1 MAYYKRKREEIIAE
15 RYDGTDESIYALNL
29 LLENIGGSAVKV
41 ENTSSI
47 LISGKFGRF
56 MLLVDEVLTID
67 ESRGASKMTSED
79 LDKNWEL

>member
-15 RYDGTDESIYALNL
+15 RYDGTDESISALNL
-29 LLENIGGSAVKV
+29 LLENIGGSATKV

-67 ESRGASKMTSED
+67 DSRGASKMTSED